1 MSKQEIRQELS
12 EFLLQNYNGSF
23 SRMAC
28 DYIHATGMKEEEVE
42 ALLEAMRES
51 KSMELT
57 TKESLTHKVLTSGCR
72 SEGVLSEFLMYTYS
86 MKRQALGNFRRL
98 MVTHKMKCP
107 SWSIHAYD

>member
-12 EFLLQNYNGSF
+12 EFLLQYYDGSF

-28 DYIHATGMKEEEVE
+28 DYIHATGMTEEDME

-72 SEGVLSEFLMYTYS
+72 SEGVLSEFL
-86 MKRQALGNFRRL
+86 G
-98 MVTHKMKCP
+98 
-107 SWSIHAYD
+107 

>member
-12 EFLLQNYNGSF
+12 EFLLQYYDGSF

-28 DYIHATGMKEEEVE
+28 DYIHATGMKKEEVE

-72 SEGVLSEFLMYTYS
+72 SEGVLSEFL
-86 MKRQALGNFRRL
+86 G
-98 MVTHKMKCP
+98 
-107 SWSIHAYD
+107 